1 MDNSDG
7 LEYRATPNYKIK
19 EHENNFLQLIT
30 IECFILRKD
39 LKLKQ
44 QAEIC
49 CRQSEIADNDR
60 QFIKPMA
67 DYIMKIT
74 KNLH

>member
-1 MDNSDG
+1 M
-7 LEYRATPNYKIK
+7 
-19 EHENNFLQLIT
+19 T
-30 IECFILRKD
+30 INIISSTISRKD
-39 LKLKQ
+39 LKVKK

-49 CRQSEIADNDR
+49 RQQSEIADNDR

>member
-1 MDNSDG
+1 M
-7 LEYRATPNYKIK
+7 
-19 EHENNFLQLIT
+19 T
-30 IECFILRKD
+30 INIISSTISRKD
-39 LKLKQ
+39 LKIKK

-49 CRQSEIADNDR
+49 RQQSEIADNDR

>member
-1 MDNSDG
+1 M
-7 LEYRATPNYKIK
+7 
-19 EHENNFLQLIT
+19 T
-30 IECFILRKD
+30 INIISSTISRKD
-39 LKLKQ
+39 LKVKK

-49 CRQSEIADNDR
+49 RQQSEIADNDR
-60 QFIKPMA
+60 QFIKPMD

>member
-1 MDNSDG
+1 M
-7 LEYRATPNYKIK
+7 
-19 EHENNFLQLIT
+19 T
-30 IECFILRKD
+30 INIISSTISRKD
-39 LKLKQ
+39 LKIKK

-49 CRQSEIADNDR
+49 RQQSEIADNDR
-60 QFIKPMA
+60 QFLKPMA